1 MTDRGSTDLPEL
13 AALIGQNEFV
23 DVRLALVR
31 VDEDWQVRHGEVTLH
46 AAAAH
51 EPRTWRYAEEVFLE
65 RRVPGAVAAGLLRAE
80 AQDLDGLKVTA
91 PAPQPNGNFERVA
104 AHSDWRPARMPWPR
118 TQWDINPDKSPPSRQ
133 RGMLVGDGPSF
144 VSYEAAFSA
153 FFLAAPPSN
162 QANQQ
167 PLWRVLQLDRRAWLH
182 RVTIAA
188 DALEVIVKGTMLDG
202 VSLELST
209 PTDRVVRPVGRSG
222 RLRIRLRRGLAES
235 SLLLLRH
242 DDEWLDFRYFTPG
255 GPGRQQDPSVIWH
268 QPEAEL
274 ALLVAGGEGQY
285 VEFKREVP
293 KTLESRRTVLKTI
306 AAFASGDG
314 GTVLFGV
321 DDDAQVLGVDPADLD
336 GLMLK
341 VRNMIR
347 DSIEP
352 EPTYELRATELDGRT
367 LLLAEVSGGAQWY
380 TLNPA
385 RPEFYVR
392 RGASTS
398 PARKREIAAGF
409 GHSAP
414 HQVW

>member
-1 MTDRGSTDLPEL
+1 MNDSGSTGLAEI
-13 AALIGQNEFV
+13 AALIGQCQFV
-23 DVRLALVR
+23 DVRLALVK
-31 VDEDWQVRHGEVTLH
+31 VAEDWQVRHGEVTLH
-46 AAAAH
+46 AAAA
-51 EPRTWRYAEEVFLE
+51 PKARAWRYAAEVFLE

-91 PAPQPNGNFERVA
+91 PAPLGDGTFQRIA
-104 AHSDWRPARMPWPR
+104 AHSDWRPTRMPWPR
-118 TQWDINPDKSPPSRQ
+118 TQWEISAAQPPSSRQ
-133 RGMLVGDGPSF
+133 GGLLVGDGPSY

-167 PLWRVLQLDRRAWLH
+167 PLWRVIRLDRRAWLH
-182 RVTIAA
+182 RVAVA
-188 DALEVIVKGTMLDG
+188 SDAVEVTVKGTTLDG
-202 VSLELST
+202 VNLELST
-209 PTDRVVRPVGRSG
+209 PTDRIVRPVGRSG
-222 RLRIRLRRGLAES
+222 RLKVRLRQGLAEG

-242 DDEWLDFRYFTPG
+242 GGEWLDFRYFTPA

-293 KTLESRRTVLKTI
+293 KTSESRRTVLKTI

-321 DDDAQVLGVDPADLD
+321 ADDAQVVGVDPAALD
-336 GLMLK
+336 GLMLA
-341 VRNMIR
+341 VGNMIR
-347 DSIEP
+347 DSIDP
-352 EPTYELRATELDGRT
+352 EPRFRLRAAELDGRT
-367 LLLAEVSGGAQWY
+367 LLLAEMNGGGQWY

-392 RGASTS
+392 RGASTP
-398 PARKREIAAGF
+398 PARKHEIAAGF
-409 GHSAP
+409 GQPSP
-414 HQVW
+414 HLAW